1 MPTVWPTLLDLAREE
16 CLGILRKLEL
26 EAYAA
31 AVSALRAQG
40 DLTVEKRD
48 LLSELGKVFSIST
61 ERHRAEVRRAYND
74 ERLSTIAFHVSGPNS
89 GTEWSIEGRRL
100 VPLLPRLL
108 PQTVLTRSANSA
120 ALAMSAHNATLPS
133 PGLTGNKE
141 VVVSYSYASPS
152 PISPTVCTSPLGG
165 ASSSSSSN
173 NSNNNNSSGG
183 GGGSVGAGGNVGAGI
198 GAAAAAAAVVPTKSP
213 RPASPAS
220 SVVVLPSGNTVYVK
234 SVSCSEDDEKP
245 RKRRRTDSSSSPSLA
260 LSDGTLRLATSPSP
274 QPPPAP
280 LPPPQ
285 PPPPSP
291 ATATATLTS
300 PTAVSAGHPALSGP
314 KVGVSVTAGS
324 LFSGGSG
331 GGGGQTQQQQQQQH
345 MLKQQQQQHT
355 HHMSPVKITFTRP
368 VTPTTASSTQKVII
382 VSTTAGPTFLPGILS
397 KPHGLVQP
405 GGGAAAPQHRA
416 PPVLIA
422 SSSGGHGGQ
431 PLLLGAPIAV
441 ATGSSAATVS
451 VATSSHAAL
460 HQGLS
465 VVAGGKV
472 GPPTKAPVMG
482 PARAVATNLPQQMG
496 TGSGGGQ
503 SAAQKPTIQI
513 KQESGVKIITQQLPQ
528 SKILPKPA
536 GVATTAAPIMVV
548 SNPAAVVTTRLVT
561 APTAVSSRV
570 ASPGPTYLK
579 TTSGNIITVVPK
591 SLASSLGGKLLSST
605 VMSGTTT
612 KITTIPVSMASKSN
626 VIVVQKA
633 PGKGASI
640 QGLAGKSVVTT
651 LLGAAG
657 MGGAGEKGLQGTSS
671 GPKPTILTTARS
683 GIGGG
688 GGTIS
693 KMIVT
698 QNKPGGVPPI
708 PAAKILPPKN
718 PYTQPQVLIKPK
730 PIATTMSMVGVSVAT
745 ATHDADSTGAGDA
758 AADEDRGEEMDSSVA
773 METGT
778 TILQECVP
786 GWKDAMDVSEA
797 SAASH
802 SATSTIRAFMEM
814 QKPGGVYPPLPPHC
828 LLGTLG
834 SKASRSRDKPRM
846 PTIDLSHMVIP
857 VARGTDVVV
866 TTTTG
871 DRTNRTV
878 TASIKTQEGVT
889 MVGTRAPSDHDYPG
903 GEDGI
908 LDPQTGLFYRAPLS
922 RLPVAATRQPTVI
935 ASTSTITTTTSI
947 GTSSTISST
956 ITVQPLITKG
966 GAVPKISFAPS
977 VNRTEVHT
985 LSCRPAL
992 PSQGQKPL
1000 AGARATDILRMSML
1014 EARLDVSEAAR
1025 EAARAAAVAAAA
1037 AAGKG
1042 GAGHGQ
1048 GQGAVTAVVGSGGAA
1063 GDEKKIITGRIIDL
1077 QKSGVLSGEQGM
1089 LGVRLV
1095 PTTAR
1100 ASGKTG
1106 DIAITVGDII
1116 PQRLAGFPIVCGGTM
1131 LMSTSGGRSSPSVSN
1146 SSVAGGVAG
1155 GGGITGGAGGGGVA
1169 GVAGG
1174 GGIGVAGGGGG
1185 NEGGARAPAG
1195 SSGASV
1201 VVEPSGLLNVTAF
1214 TSQRVREDPFGRPRE
1229 STDSASDDDVDE
1241 T

>member
-165 ASSSSSSN
+165 ASSSSN

-183 GGGSVGAGGNVGAGI
+183 GGGGVGAGGNVGAGI
-198 GAAAAAAAVVPTKSP
+198 GAAAAAAVPTKSP

-345 MLKQQQQQHT
+345 MLKQQQQQQHT

-460 HQGLS
+460 HQ
-465 VVAGGKV
+465 A
-472 GPPTKAPVMG
+472 
-482 PARAVATNLPQQMG
+482 
-496 TGSGGGQ
+496 
-503 SAAQKPTIQI
+503 
-513 KQESGVKIITQQLPQ
+513 GVKIITQQLPQ

-683 GIGGG
+683 GIG

>member
-48 LLSELGKVFSIST
+48 LLSELRKVFSIST

-120 ALAMSAHNATLPS
+120 ALAVSAHNSTLPS

-165 ASSSSSSN
+165 ASSSSS
-173 NSNNNNSSGG
+173 NNNNSSGG
-183 GGGSVGAGGNVGAGI
+183 GGSGGGVGAGAAV
-198 GAAAAAAAVVPTKSP
+198 AAAAAAAVVPTKSP
-213 RPASPAS
+213 RPVSPAS

-245 RKRRRTDSSSSPSLA
+245 RKRRRTDSSGSPSLA

-274 QPPPAP
+274 QPPAP
-280 LPPPQ
+280 LPPPP

-291 ATATATLTS
+291 ATATAMLTS

-331 GGGGQTQQQQQQQH
+331 GGGGSQTQQQQQQQQQ

-465 VVAGGKV
+465 AVAGGKV
-472 GPPTKAPVMG
+472 GPPAKAPVMG

-513 KQESGVKIITQQLPQ
+513 KQESAGVKIITQQLPQ

-651 LLGAAG
+651 LLGAAS

-671 GPKPTILTTARS
+671 GLKPTILTTARS
-683 GIGGG
+683 GISGGG

-758 AADEDRGEEMDSSVA
+758 AADEDRGEEMDSSIA

-786 GWKDAMDVSEA
+786 GWRDAMDVSEA

-977 VNRTEVHT
+977 VNRAEVHT

-992 PSQGQKPL
+992 PSQGQKAL

-1025 EAARAAAVAAAA
+1025 EAAAARAAAAAAAA

-1106 DIAITVGDII
+1106 DIAITVGDIV

-1146 SSVAGGVAG
+1146 SSVAGG
-1155 GGGITGGAGGGGVA
+1155 AGGGGV
-1169 GVAGG
+1169 GG
-1174 GGIGVAGGGGG
+1174 GVAGGGGG
-1185 NEGGARAPAG
+1185 NEGGARGPAG

-1229 STDSASDDDVDE
+1229 SPDTASDDDVDE

>member
-165 ASSSSSSN
+165 ASSSSN

-183 GGGSVGAGGNVGAGI
+183 GGGGVGAGGNVGAGI
-198 GAAAAAAAVVPTKSP
+198 GAAAAAAVPTKSP

-345 MLKQQQQQHT
+345 MLKQQQQQQHT

-513 KQESGVKIITQQLPQ
+513 KQESAGVKIITQQLPQ

-688 GGTIS
+688 TIS

-778 TILQECVP
+778 TILQ
-786 GWKDAMDVSEA
+786 G
-797 SAASH
+797 
-802 SATSTIRAFMEM
+802 
-814 QKPGGVYPPLPPHC
+814 
-828 LLGTLG
+828 
-834 SKASRSRDKPRM
+834 RDKPRM

>member
-152 PISPTVCTSPLGG
+152 PISPTVCTSPL
-165 ASSSSSSN
+165 
-173 NSNNNNSSGG
+173 
-183 GGGSVGAGGNVGAGI
+183 
-198 GAAAAAAAVVPTKSP
+198 AAVVPTKSP

-300 PTAVSAGHPALSGP
+300 PTA
-314 KVGVSVTAGS
+314 
-324 LFSGGSG
+324 
-331 GGGGQTQQQQQQQH
+331 QQQQQQH

-561 APTAVSSRV
+561 APTGDVRPRVRPFVRPSRAAVSSRV

-778 TILQECVP
+778 TILQGERRWLRPLLRVMDQTPQIWGEGGGPYLDARRPCCSCATPPTIRLVKECVP